1 MGRGSNN
8 EYSVITG
15 GQDNKW
21 DKSDGS
27 VTISG
32 GNANTVAG
40 KNSVVT
46 GGQQNEA
53 RGDNS
58 VVFGG
63 RNNKALGP
71 YSFVGGGNGNTALG
85 DHAIAMGQKAEAKN
99 DFSMVINLQ
108 GAGNLG
114 DLSSSEDGQFLVRAK
129 QYRFQISTDENL
141 AVNITVDNIQNLQN
155 AIDASPVAVTLCR
168 FVTLY
173 CKD

>member
-58 VVFGG
+58 VVLGG

-71 YSFVGGGNGNTALG
+71 YSFVGGGEFRRTL
-85 DHAIAMGQKAEAKN
+85 
-99 DFSMVINLQ
+99 
-108 GAGNLG
+108 
-114 DLSSSEDGQFLVRAK
+114 K
-129 QYRFQISTDENL
+129 QRRR
-141 AVNITVDNIQNLQN
+141 TVFGPRQTVSVPD
-155 AIDASPVAVTLCR
+155 
-168 FVTLY
+168 
-173 CKD
+173 